1 MVDVGTV
8 VMAAIGLAGSLVSA
22 IGSVSLDRRRGRREE
37 SSGRR
42 DDDRLAL
49 EARDKLLD
57 RLQLEVARLD
67 GALGDTR
74 DEREE
79 CLRMHRECL
88 QQADRMASRIAH
100 LEERLDLVEQR
111 SGDSTPV
118 PGDRS

>member
-1 MVDVGTV
+1 MVDVGTI
-8 VMAAIGLAGSLVSA
+8 VMGALGLAGSLVSA

-37 SSGRR
+37 SSDRR

-49 EARDKLLD
+49 DARDKLLD

-74 DEREE
+74 NEREE

-111 SGDSTPV
+111 SGDSTPDT
-118 PGDRS
+118 PERR